1 MTRRTVATDGAPQ
14 AIGPYSQAVVV
25 DGWLW
30 CSGQIAL
37 DPATGHVVGTGDDA
51 DAAQT
56 QTRRVVANLH
66 AVLAAGG
73 CTPADAVRCTVYLTD
88 LEHFGAVNEI
98 YAEFFGTDAPPARA
112 CVQVSRL
119 PKDVL
124 VEIDCVARVPSGP
137 ER

>member
-1 MTRRTVATDGAPQ
+1 MTRKTVATDGAPQ
-14 AIGPYSQAVVV
+14 AIGPYAQAVLV

-37 DPATGHVVGTGDDA
+37 DPATGQLVGTGDDA

-56 QTRRVVANLH
+56 QTRRVLANLH

-73 CTPADAVRCTVYLTD
+73 CAPADAVRCTVFLKD

-98 YAEFFGTDAPPARA
+98 YGEFFGDVAPPARA

-124 VEIDCVARVPSGP
+124 VEIDCVARVALG
-137 ER
+137 